1 MYASLPGYSA
11 NVEFIYIDISCL
23 ESYTQHVINQKK
35 LEKILYKLKLTLT
48 LLFLRE
54 KCITLLNKKCV
65 HHKIHPS
72 I

>member
-35 LEKILYKLKLTLT
+35 LEKILYQGQAPKVQT
-48 LLFLRE
+48 
-54 KCITLLNKKCV
+54 N
-65 HHKIHPS
+65 
-72 I
+72 